1 MFSTYKQSPHCLEL
15 KRCFLFCFMCWQGGR
30 RVSGWVVFE
39 NFLQLFNFLVHKMS
53 EMWLTG
59 TTVSGSLSQNK
70 EGHLKT
76 NVGSTAMTTNNQ
88 DELKNEKVN
97 AE

>member
-1 MFSTYKQSPHCLEL
+1 MKMF
-15 KRCFLFCFMCWQGGR
+15 FVLFY
-30 RVSGWVVFE
+30 VLAGWEMWEWLNVFE